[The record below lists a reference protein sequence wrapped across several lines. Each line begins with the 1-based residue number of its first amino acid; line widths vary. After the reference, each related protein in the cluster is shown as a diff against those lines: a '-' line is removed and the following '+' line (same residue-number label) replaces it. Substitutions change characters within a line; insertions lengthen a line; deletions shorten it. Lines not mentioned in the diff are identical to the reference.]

1 LVFIKKTTSKL
12 VWITTVAF
20 WSLTQII
27 TFSDLVSQY
36 HPLMHLSTFLFGIAS
51 MKVILDRKNLSTWSP
66 KAYLIIFISA
76 TPLLLWIL
84 TNNTPMVQ
92 LSHNGLLSPLFAEL
106 VFSIIHLPK
115 RSAFF
120 YHQNKCTIFIESAMR
135 FTSSNTQQCCYC
147 IMSIDYQ
154 AGRYISQKK

>member
-1 LVFIKKTTSKL
+1 
-12 VWITTVAF
+12 
-20 WSLTQII
+20 
-27 TFSDLVSQY
+27 
-36 HPLMHLSTFLFGIAS
+36 MHLSTFLFGIAS

-92 LSHNGLLSPLFAEL
+92 LSHNGLLSPLFAAL

-115 RSAFF
+115 KISLFLSSKQMQYIGEISYALYIIQYPTMLLLHYVNRLSGWQIYQSKEIEFVLLLCLLFVLSALS
-120 YHQNKCTIFIESAMR
+120 HSIFEMPAKRWIRNIE
-135 FTSSNTQQCCYC
+135 
-147 IMSIDYQ
+147 
-154 AGRYISQKK
+154 QK